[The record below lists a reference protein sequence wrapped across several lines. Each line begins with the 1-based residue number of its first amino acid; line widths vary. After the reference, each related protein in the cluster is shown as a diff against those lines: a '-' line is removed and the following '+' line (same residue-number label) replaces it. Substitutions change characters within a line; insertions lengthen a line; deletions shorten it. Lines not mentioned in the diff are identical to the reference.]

1 MSVFQYQAVSLQG
14 KRHKGVIEA
23 DSVRQA
29 RQLLREQGLLPE
41 SVQESH
47 AASVRPVAGRTDAWR
62 WQRGVSAA
70 ELALLTRQ
78 LATLVQAAMPLE
90 ECLRAV
96 AEQCEKNRL
105 KSLMLAVRTQVL
117 EGHSLADSLR
127 GYPQVFDEL
136 FCAMVA
142 AGEKAGHLDAVL
154 SRLADYTEQ
163 RQYMKGKLLQAMI
176 YPLVLTVVAI
186 GVIAIL
192 LASVV
197 PKVVAQFDHLGHA
210 LPNSTQLLITLS
222 DGVRDYGLWATGA
235 LLLGGVL
242 MQRLLRRPALRLRWD
257 RVWLRLPLLGKVSR
271 GLNTARF
278 ARTLSI
284 LSSSSVPLLEGMQI
298 AASVASNR
306 YVRTQILAAAE
317 RVREGSSLRA
327 ALGSSG
333 LFPPMMLHM
342 IASGERS
349 GELEPMLLRA
359 ADNQDREF
367 EALVTLALGVFEPVL
382 IVSMAGVVLFIV
394 VAILQPML
402 QLNNMVGL

>member
-1 MSVFQYQAVSLQG
+1 MSVFQYQAVNLQG
-14 KRHKGVIEA
+14 KRHKGLIEA
-23 DSVRQA
+23 DSARQA
-29 RQLLREQGLLPE
+29 RQLLREQGFLAE
-41 SVQESH
+41 SVHETR
-47 AASVRPVAGRTDAWR
+47 SVADNPVSANTLR
-62 WQRGVSAA
+62 WQRGISAS

-117 EGHSLADSLR
+117 EGHTLADSLR
-127 GYPQVFDEL
+127 AYPLVFDEL

-197 PKVVAQFDHLGHA
+197 PKVVAQFDHLGQA
-210 LPNSTQLLITLS
+210 LPNSTQLLIALS
-222 DGVRDYGLWATGA
+222 DGVRDYGLWLVGA
-235 LLLGGVL
+235 LLVLGVL
-242 MQRLLRRPALRLRWD
+242 VQRLLRQPALRLRWD
-257 RVWLRLPLLGKVSR
+257 RFWLRLPLLGKVSR

-306 YVRTQILAAAE
+306 YVRSQILTAAE

-367 EALVTLALGVFEPVL
+367 EALVTLALGIFEPLL

-394 VAILQPML
+394 VAILQRML

>member
-1 MSVFQYQAVSLQG
+1 MSVFQYQAVNLQG
-14 KRHKGVIEA
+14 KRHKGLIEA
-23 DSVRQA
+23 DSARQA
-29 RQLLREQGLLPE
+29 RQLLREQGLLAE
-41 SVQESH
+41 SVHETRS
-47 AASVRPVAGRTDAWR
+47 ATDNPASVNTLR
-62 WQRGVSAA
+62 WQRGISAS

-117 EGHSLADSLR
+117 EGHTLADSLR
-127 GYPQVFDEL
+127 AYPLVFDEL

-197 PKVVAQFDHLGHA
+197 PKVVAQFDHLGQA
-210 LPNSTQLLITLS
+210 LPHSTQLLIALS
-222 DGVRDYGLWATGA
+222 DGVRDYGLWLVGA
-235 LLLGGVL
+235 LLVLGVL
-242 MQRLLRRPALRLRWD
+242 VQRLLRQPALRLRWD
-257 RVWLRLPLLGKVSR
+257 RFWLRLPLLGKVSR

-306 YVRTQILAAAE
+306 YVRSQILTAAE

-367 EALVTLALGVFEPVL
+367 EALVTLALGIFEPLL

>member
-1 MSVFQYQAVSLQG
+1 MSVFQYQAVNLQG
-14 KRHKGVIEA
+14 KRHKGLIEA
-23 DSVRQA
+23 DSARQA
-29 RQLLREQGLLPE
+29 RQLLREQGLLAE
-41 SVQESH
+41 SVHETRS
-47 AASVRPVAGRTDAWR
+47 AADNPASANTLR
-62 WQRGVSAA
+62 WQRGISAS

-117 EGHSLADSLR
+117 EGHTLADSLR
-127 GYPQVFDEL
+127 AYPLVFDEL

-197 PKVVAQFDHLGHA
+197 PKVVAQFDHLGQA
-210 LPNSTQLLITLS
+210 LPNSTQLLIALS
-222 DGVRDYGLWATGA
+222 DGVRDYGLWLVGA
-235 LLLGGVL
+235 LLVLGVL
-242 MQRLLRRPALRLRWD
+242 VQRLLRQPTLRLRWD
-257 RVWLRLPLLGKVSR
+257 RFWLRLPLLGKVSR

-306 YVRTQILAAAE
+306 YVRSQILTAAE
-317 RVREGSSLRA
+317 RVREGGSLRA

-367 EALVTLALGVFEPVL
+367 EALVTLALGIFEPLL

>member
-1 MSVFQYQAVSLQG
+1 MSVFQYQAVNLQG
-14 KRHKGVIEA
+14 KRHKGLIEA
-23 DSVRQA
+23 DSARQA
-29 RQLLREQGLLPE
+29 RQLLREQGLLAE
-41 SVQESH
+41 SVHETRSV
-47 AASVRPVAGRTDAWR
+47 ADNPASAHTLR
-62 WQRGVSAA
+62 WQRGISAS

-117 EGHSLADSLR
+117 EGHTLADSLR
-127 GYPQVFDEL
+127 AYPLVFDEL

-197 PKVVAQFDHLGHA
+197 PKVVAQFDHLGQA
-210 LPNSTQLLITLS
+210 LPNSTQLLIALS
-222 DGVRDYGLWATGA
+222 DGVRDYGLWLVGA
-235 LLLGGVL
+235 LLVLGVL
-242 MQRLLRRPALRLRWD
+242 VQRLLRQPTLRLRWD
-257 RVWLRLPLLGKVSR
+257 RFWLRLPLLGKVSR

-306 YVRTQILAAAE
+306 YVRSQILTAAE

-367 EALVTLALGVFEPVL
+367 EALVTLALGIFEPLL